1 VPPRPLG
8 LRQLGPLGRELLE
21 MPPGSLEMPPGPLG
35 LGARRLGAR
44 RLGARRLGPLL
55 MP

>member
-8 LRQLGPLGRELLE
+8 LSRLGPLGQELLE

>member
-8 LRQLGPLGRELLE
+8 LSRLGSLGRELLKV
-21 MPPGSLEMPPGPLG
+21 PPGPLEMPPGPLG

-44 RLGARRLGPLL
+44 RLGPLL